1 MLSDEKR
8 FIARVDGTPGSV
20 PGSAPGSALALT
32 AGVDKEK
39 RKSELGKQGERAGET
54 RRAAR

>member
-8 FIARVDGTPGSV
+8 FIARVDGTPGT
-20 PGSAPGSALALT
+20 AFALAFALT
-32 AGVDKEK
+32 AGVDTEK
-39 RKSELGKQGERAGET
+39 RESELGKQGERARET